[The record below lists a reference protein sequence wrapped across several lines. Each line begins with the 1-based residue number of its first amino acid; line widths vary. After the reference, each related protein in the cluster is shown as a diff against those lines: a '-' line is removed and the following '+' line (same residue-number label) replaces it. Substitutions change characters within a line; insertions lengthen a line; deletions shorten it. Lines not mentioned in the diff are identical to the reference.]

1 MSYMR
6 IEPLGDQALVIEL
19 GTTVDPEVNRR
30 VCALAH
36 RIREARVPAVV
47 DIVPS
52 FTTVAVHYLA
62 DAVSAGGDTMPHE
75 AVVRLL
81 QPLLDEPL
89 SDDDEESGPVIDIPV
104 CYGGEYGPDLE
115 EAAKLCQLTPEELV
129 ALHQQPEPL
138 RVYMIGFAPGAP
150 YIGLLDPRVSL
161 PRRATPRISVPAGTV
176 AIANRQSVI
185 YPFTA
190 PGGWNLIG
198 RTPLELFDRL
208 RDPPGLLKPGTLVR
222 FRAIDEAEFK
232 AWPEQAR

>member
-1 MSYMR
+1 MSHAR
-6 IEPLGDQALVIEL
+6 IEPLGDQALVIDL
-19 GTTVDPEVNRR
+19 GDTVDPEVNRR
-30 VCALAH
+30 VCALAL
-36 RIREARVPAVV
+36 RIQTARLEAVV

-62 DAVSAGGDTMPHE
+62 ADVRSEHGETPHDTL
-75 AVVRLL
+75 VRRL
-81 QPLLDEPL
+81 QPLIDAPVEGGDEAP
-89 SDDDEESGPVIDIPV
+89 GPVIEIPV

-115 EAAKLCQLTPEELV
+115 EAARLCQLTPEALV
-129 ALHQQPEPL
+129 ALHQQESL

-185 YPFTA
+185 YPFAA

-198 RTPLELFDRL
+198 RTPLQLFDPA
-208 RDPPGLLKPGTLVR
+208 RDPPGLLKPGTMVR
-222 FRAIDEAEFK
+222 FTAIDEAQLK
-232 AWPEQAR
+232 AWPERLP